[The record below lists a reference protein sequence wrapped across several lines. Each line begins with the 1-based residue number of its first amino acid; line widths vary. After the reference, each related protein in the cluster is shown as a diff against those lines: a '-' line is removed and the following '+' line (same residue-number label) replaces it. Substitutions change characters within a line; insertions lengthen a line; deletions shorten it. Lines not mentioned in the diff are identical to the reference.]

1 MFKENYTKIFQ
12 GSFIITN
19 RIISEL
25 ENNNISPLIKN
36 EIESGRLAGFGVVDS
51 HPISVYVFK
60 DEIHSNQSEM
70 TKQDLLKITAF

>member
-1 MFKENYTKIFQ
+1 MLKENYTKIFQ

-60 DEIHSNQSEM
+60 DEIEKANNILAQLGIHLIS
-70 TKQDLLKITAF
+70 

>member
-25 ENNNISPLIKN
+25 ENNNTSPLIKN

-60 DEIHSNQSEM
+60 DEIEKANNILAQLGIHLIS
-70 TKQDLLKITAF
+70 

>member
-1 MFKENYTKIFQ
+1 MFKENYSKIFQ

-25 ENNNISPLIKN
+25 ENNNISPLIKD

-60 DEIHSNQSEM
+60 DEIEKANNILAQLGIHLIS
-70 TKQDLLKITAF
+70 

>member
-19 RIISEL
+19 RIVSEL

-60 DEIHSNQSEM
+60 DEIEKANNILAQLGIHLIS
-70 TKQDLLKITAF
+70 

>member
-60 DEIHSNQSEM
+60 DEIEKANHILAQLGIHLIS
-70 TKQDLLKITAF
+70 

>member
-1 MFKENYTKIFQ
+1 MFKKNYTKIFQ

-60 DEIHSNQSEM
+60 DEIEKANNILAQLGIHLIS
-70 TKQDLLKITAF
+70 

>member
-1 MFKENYTKIFQ
+1 MFKENYSKIFQ

-25 ENNNISPLIKN
+25 ENNNISPIIKN

-60 DEIHSNQSEM
+60 DEIEKANNILAQLGIHLIS
-70 TKQDLLKITAF
+70 

>member
-60 DEIHSNQSEM
+60 DEIEKANNILAQLGIHLIS
-70 TKQDLLKITAF
+70 

>member
-1 MFKENYTKIFQ
+1 MFKENYSKIFQ

-60 DEIHSNQSEM
+60 DEIEKANNILAQLGIHLIS
-70 TKQDLLKITAF
+70 

>member
-1 MFKENYTKIFQ
+1 MKHYTKIFQ

-60 DEIHSNQSEM
+60 DEIEKANNILAQLGIHLIS
-70 TKQDLLKITAF
+70 